1 MEGGLYL
8 NFTTQ
13 VIKLGLK
20 IMRYVNLKYNEIC
33 QSTRK
38 KGLSSIAIQDKLR
51 LGFVCSLL
59 LEGSKN
65 RQGESCSNLGVE
77 LNGRYSCSVSMIV

>member
-1 MEGGLYL
+1 MEGGSYL

-13 VIKLGLK
+13 VIKLGQ
-20 IMRYVNLKYNEIC
+20 NNEIC

-77 LNGRYSCSVSMIV
+77 LNGRYSCSISMTV